1 MKVLAFD
8 QGTSISGYAFFD
20 GTDLV
25 RHGVLAANKKD
36 EYWIRLQWMRNKIE
50 RMIKEMEPDYV
61 VIEGIAGQR
70 DLQALIK
77 LGQLQGVIMGTAF
90 SNHIP
95 VDILLPAHWR
105 RLNGFKQGGGTK
117 RAELKQQA
125 FDMVQSC
132 YRLSPPPTED
142 EAEAIAIGVA
152 WLREREYLPTLMR
165 EDYIKQQKNKEK
177 REKRKNGKD
186 GKKAGSKQGSRSSRK
201 REQEDGEPD

>member
-1 MKVLAFD
+1 MRVLAFD
-8 QGTSISGYAFFD
+8 QGTSVSGYAMFD

-25 RHGVLAANKKD
+25 KHGVLSANKKD

-50 RMIKEMEPDYV
+50 RMIKEYQPDYV

-77 LGQLQGVIMGTAF
+77 LGQLQGVIMGASF
-90 SNHIP
+90 SNNIP
-95 VDILLPAHWR
+95 VDILLPVHWR

-125 FDMVQSC
+125 FDMVQNC

-152 WLREREYLPTLMR
+152 WLREREYLPTLLR
-165 EDYIKQQKNKEK
+165 EDYAKKQKNKEK
-177 REKRKNGKD
+177 KERRKNGKEQQE
-186 GKKAGSKQGSRSSRK
+186 SKSTRGANK
-201 REQEDGEPD
+201 E